1 MDLISEK
8 SEVRVL
14 RTSSPG
20 NHKTVGALD
29 GECTIL
35 AGARGFIRATHSK
48 PCFFWEFQQ
57 KGTLWGPHF
66 CVGVIFQVLNA
77 AMRPD
82 RFLAISTMMKG
93 G

>member
-1 MDLISEK
+1 MEPSL
-8 SEVRVL
+8 L
-14 RTSSPG
+14 
-20 NHKTVGALD
+20 L
-29 GECTIL
+29 L
-35 AGARGFIRATHSK
+35 LLLL
-48 PCFFWEFQQ
+48 Q